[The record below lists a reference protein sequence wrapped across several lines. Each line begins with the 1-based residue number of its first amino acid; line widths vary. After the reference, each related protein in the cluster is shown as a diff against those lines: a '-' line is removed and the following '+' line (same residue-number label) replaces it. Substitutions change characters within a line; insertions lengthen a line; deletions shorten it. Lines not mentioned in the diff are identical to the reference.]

1 MQAKNEEAGRAV
13 ATAIPGLNK
22 KADRRQLISS
32 PTAPRD
38 QDFCD
43 QILTCWR
50 WARYLDHQLDLYQ
63 LQFEHDVAG
72 AFYTD
77 HDALANEI
85 SSFRT
90 VVRELAR

>member
-1 MQAKNEEAGRAV
+1 MQPKIEEAPQARTGRGFGK
-13 ATAIPGLNK
+13 PL
-22 KADRRQLISS
+22 DRRQLISS

-43 QILTCWR
+43 DILTCWR
-50 WARYLDHQLDLYQ
+50 WARSLNQRLDVYH

-72 AFYTD
+72 AIDRD

>member
-1 MQAKNEEAGRAV
+1 MQPKIEEAPQARTERGFSKQ
-13 ATAIPGLNK
+13 LN
-22 KADRRQLISS
+22 RRQLIFS
-32 PTAPRD
+32 PTEAPRE
-38 QDFCD
+38 QEFCD
-43 QILTCWR
+43 EILTCWR
-50 WARYLDHQLDLYQ
+50 WARSLDHRLNVYQ

-72 AFYTD
+72 AINRD